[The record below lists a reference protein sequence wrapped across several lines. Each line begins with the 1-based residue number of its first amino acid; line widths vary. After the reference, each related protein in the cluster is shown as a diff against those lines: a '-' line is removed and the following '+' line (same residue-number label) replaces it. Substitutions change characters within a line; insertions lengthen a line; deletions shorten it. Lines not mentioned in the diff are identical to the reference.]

1 QRIKRE
7 TVIWKA
13 AEHPNVLALYGYKI
27 IDEQPSLISPW
38 CENGNLW
45 SYLRKHPELTDIQ
58 KLEILIG
65 VARGLGHLHSLKPP
79 ICHGDIKPQNVVVG
93 DKKEALLCDFGISR
107 VMTHLV
113 GTGMTTTGGVTGTH
127 GYLAKEL
134 SEEDSKPTDKSDV
147 YAFGGLILATMTG
160 KPPFYK
166 NLHNAFAIVVLVYQ
180 GKTPVPADYPELP
193 ETHNLWDLMR
203 KCWDPVPNN
212 RPSMAQIA
220 AEVRP
225 LHQTCV

>member
-1 QRIKRE
+1 LKRE
-7 TVIWKA
+7 ETIWEAVTHDNIVPLLGYLKA
-13 AEHPNVLALYGYKI
+13 VDKSPPQFVYPLFKNGTLRSY
-27 IDEQPSLISPW
+27 ISNRPW
-38 CENGNLW
+38 
-45 SYLRKHPELTDIQ
+45 PLTYIERLQ
-58 KLEILIG
+58 LLIG

-79 ICHGDIKPQNVVVG
+79 ICHGDIKPQNVMIG

-134 SEEDSKPTDKSDV
+134 FEEGSRPTDKSDV

-160 KPPFYK
+160 KPPFHK
-166 NLHNAFAIVVLVYQ
+166 NLENAFAIIVLVYR
-180 GKTPVPADYPELP
+180 GRTPAPAEYPELP
-193 ETHNLWDLMR
+193 ETHPLWDLMR
-203 KCWDPVPNN
+203 KCWDPEPNN
-212 RPSMAQIA
+212 RPSMTQIA

-225 LHQTCV
+225 LH